1 MTISFYDISVPVYR
15 QFLQALRGILDKG
28 EKHCAEKGIDPAS
41 MLASRLV
48 EDMQPFSFQ
57 VMQAIAHSAGALA
70 TIRGQ
75 QRPRPS
81 GLDSFAGCR
90 QAVEQ
95 ALADLEA
102 IQPAELESVASSTVE
117 LKFPGREL
125 KFTAQGYLLSYAMP
139 QFFFHATT
147 AYDIL
152 RHKGVAIG
160 KRDFLGR
167 IQLEDTSSTV
177 RG

>member
-1 MTISFYDISVPVYR
+1 MALSFYDVSVPVYR
-15 QFLQALRGILDKG
+15 QFLRALLGVLDKG

-41 MLASRLV
+41 VLATRLV
-48 EDMQPFSFQ
+48 EDMQPLTFQ
-57 VMQAIAHSAGALA
+57 VMQSISHSAGAMA

-81 GLDSFAGCR
+81 GLETFAGCK

-95 ALADLEA
+95 AIADLDA
-102 IQPAELESVASSTVE
+102 IQPADLESVASKDVE

-152 RHKGVAIG
+152 RHKGVQIG

-167 IQLEDTSSTV
+167 IQLKES
-177 RG
+177 

>member
-1 MTISFYDISVPVYR
+1 MALSFHDISVPVYR
-15 QFLQALRGILDKG
+15 QFLKALLGVLDKG

-41 MLASRLV
+41 MLAARLID
-48 EDMQPFSFQ
+48 DMQPLTFQ
-57 VMQAIAHSAGALA
+57 IMQSITHSAGALA

-81 GLDSFAGCR
+81 GLETFAGAK
-90 QAVEQ
+90 QAIEQ
-95 ALADLEA
+95 ALVELDA
-102 IQPAELESVASSTVE
+102 IQPADLDDAAGKPVE

-125 KFTAQGYLLSYAMP
+125 KFTGLGYLQSYAMP
-139 QFFFHATT
+139 QFFFHVTT

-152 RHKGVAIG
+152 RHKGVPIG

-167 IQLEDTSSTV
+167 VQLITTAA
-177 RG
+177 

>member
-1 MTISFYDISVPVYR
+1 MTLSLYDVSVPVYQ
-15 QFLQALRGILDKG
+15 QFLRSLVGVLEKG
-28 EKHCAEKGIDPAS
+28 EKHCADNGIDPATV
-41 MLASRLV
+41 LATRLA
-48 EDMQPFSFQ
+48 EDMQPLSFQ
-57 VMQAIAHSAGALA
+57 VTQSIGHSAGAMA

-75 QRPRPS
+75 QRARAS
-81 GLDSFAGCR
+81 GLDSFAGCK
-90 QAVEQ
+90 AAIEL

-102 IQPAELESVASSTVE
+102 IQAAELDAVAESTVE

-147 AYDIL
+147 AYAIL
-152 RHKGVAIG
+152 RHKGAPIG

-167 IQLEDTSSTV
+167 VQLKRD
-177 RG
+177 

>member
-1 MTISFYDISVPVYR
+1 MASMYEISVPVYQ
-15 QFLQALRGILDKG
+15 QFLRALAGVLDKG
-28 EKHCAEKGIDPAS
+28 EKHCEEKGVDPAS
-41 MLASRLV
+41 LLQARLFD
-48 EDMQPFSFQ
+48 DMQPFTFQ
-57 VMQAIAHSAGALA
+57 VMQSISHSAGALA
-70 TIRGQ
+70 TLRGQ
-75 QRPRPS
+75 QRARPS
-81 GLDSFAGCR
+81 GLETFAGAK
-90 QAVEQ
+90 QAIEA

-102 IQPAELESVASSTVE
+102 IQPADLDALEAKTVE

-125 KFTAQGYLLSYAMP
+125 KFTGLGYLLSYAMP

-167 IQLEDTSSTV
+167 IQLLKS
-177 RG
+177 

>member
-1 MTISFYDISVPVYR
+1 MALSFYDVSVPVYR
-15 QFLQALRGILDKG
+15 QFLRALLGVLDKG

-41 MLASRLV
+41 VLATRLA
-48 EDMQPFSFQ
+48 EDMQPLTFQ
-57 VMQAIAHSAGALA
+57 VMQSIGHSAGAMA

-75 QRPRPS
+75 QRARPS
-81 GLDSFAGCR
+81 GLETFAGCK

-95 ALADLEA
+95 AIADLDA
-102 IQPAELESVASSTVE
+102 IQPAELENIASKDVE

-152 RHKGVAIG
+152 RHKGVPIG

-167 IQLEDTSSTV
+167 IQLKDS
-177 RG
+177 